1 MDTSQLVALGG
12 LIHDIGK
19 PVQRAN
25 PYSGNHQKQG
35 AEFLRKLAKEH
46 GKKEFELLALF
57 SEFHHRDDMKEEMMM
72 AKIEK
77 LNPGRFGLSVEDV
90 LNALWI
96 VYEADNLSSA
106 EREEGKTQI
115 WRPLYS
121 VFNPKK
127 AYPLDELD
135 FGKGISVPG
144 EVYSIRSQDY
154 SGLVKNLWAELSRTP
169 LNVDRLLPVL
179 ERHLT
184 FVSSVTSEGNVISLY
199 DHMRM
204 TSAIALAMLRAG
216 CTAEDVKKGRCKR
229 EKRFLLIE
237 GDFSGIQ
244 DFIYGVTGK
253 GTLKYLRARSAY
265 LELIDWDVVLEILS
279 RLGLTRANVIF
290 NAGGHF
296 LIIAQNTSEAVK
308 ELEKIRKTVVEWL
321 WKEFEGKLYLAIEWE
336 PVTGRELGRECIEW
350 DRRENKCKKGIN
362 HFENVRKRLKK
373 KLTLRKLRRFDEVDN
388 AFTSRRTGRLEEC
401 AVCGKEVFPDE
412 LEPFKL
418 SDDPAVKACRTCN
431 ELADLGK
438 ELLEVKGFIL
448 DKNAHQGEAVI
459 HGPFRHFIPY
469 KTVLPKGEFLLLKN
483 TLKPPEELP
492 ENIIFIPYFV
502 ADYYKPGEHGVATFE
517 ELAEKSTG
525 TKRLGVLKGDVDK
538 LGEFFGKMDSP
549 SKLATASRF
558 MDYFFKEY
566 LKQIIEGK
574 TGYVIDTG
582 RLPSIR
588 HWPKEP
594 DIVVVYAGGDDFFIV
609 GAWDQVF
616 ELAFRI
622 RETFRAYTGDG
633 LTLSMGLSYFHPK
646 TPIYRMAETVSE
658 RLEVAK
664 EEGRN
669 RVFVIERTRPLDGRH
684 DLSYSWEQY
693 MELWEEYTKKIYAGN
708 GGLKTP
714 FDSKKG
720 LLMALLQLREL
731 YVRDPND
738 IRWAYHIAYL
748 LGRHDLSNYFP
759 ELVVISVEAVKK
771 GEPQS
776 VYWVDGVLKV
786 ILMAVRR

>member
-1 MDTSQLVALGG
+1 MRLDDLVTLGG
-12 LIHDIGK
+12 LLHDIGK

-25 PYSGNHQKQG
+25 MYSGDHSKQG
-35 AEFLRKLAKEH
+35 AEFLRDLAKNT
-46 GKKEFELLALF
+46 GRKEFELLSLF
-57 SEFHHRDDMKEEMMM
+57 SEFHHRDKMNE
-72 AKIEK
+72 ATIRARIEK
-77 LNPGRFGLSVEDV
+77 LNPRRFGLGVEDI

-106 EREEGKTQI
+106 EREEGTPQPS
-115 WRPLYS
+115 RPLYS
-121 VFNPKK
+121 VFNREK
-127 AYPLDELD
+127 AYLWKELD
-135 FGKGISVPG
+135 FGNELPVPRDVPSIKGST
-144 EVYSIRSQDY
+144 YSD
-154 SGLVKNLWAELSRTP
+154 LVKKLWAELSRTP
-169 LNVDRLLPVL
+169 LKVDMLLPVL

-204 TSAIALAMLRAG
+204 TSAIALAMFRAG
-216 CTAEDVKKGRCKR
+216 CGAEDVKAGVCRR

-265 LELIDWDVVLEILS
+265 LELIGWDVVLEILS

-296 LIIAQNTSEAVK
+296 LIIAQNTPEAVE
-308 ELEKIRKTVVEWL
+308 ELEKIRKSVAEWL
-321 WKEFEGKLYLAIEWE
+321 WEEFEGRLYLAIEWE
-336 PVTGRELGRECIEW
+336 PITGEELGR
-350 DRRENKCKKGIN
+350 KKG
-362 HFENVRKRLKK
+362 ENLFAEARKRLKK
-373 KLTLRKLRRFDEVDN
+373 KLTLRKLRRFGELDEVFE
-388 AFTSRRTGRLEEC
+388 ARKSGKLEEC
-401 AVCGKEVFPDE
+401 AVCRREVSPEE
-412 LEPFKL
+412 LERFKL
-418 SDDPAVKACRTCN
+418 SEDPEVKVCRTCK
-431 ELADLGK
+431 ELAELGEK
-438 ELLEVKGFIL
+438 LPKIRGFVL
-448 DKNAHQGEAVI
+448 DRVAREEEAI
-459 HGPFRHFIPY
+459 THGPFRHFIPY
-469 KTVLPKGEFLLLKN
+469 YGGTARGEFLLLKN

-492 ENIIFIPYFV
+492 DDIIFVPYFV
-502 ADYYKPGEHGVATFE
+502 ADYYKPGKIGVATFE
-517 ELAEKSTG
+517 ELAKASIG

-558 MDYFFKEY
+558 VDYFFKGY
-566 LKQIIEGK
+566 LKLIIEGK
-574 TGYVIDTG
+574 TGYAIDIS
-582 RLPSIR
+582 RLPSLR
-588 HWPKEP
+588 DWPEKP

-622 RETFRAYTGDG
+622 RETFMAYTGDG
-633 LTLSMGLSYFHPK
+633 LTLSVGLGYFNPK

-669 RVFVIERTRPLDGRH
+669 RVFVIDRNRPDKRH
-684 DLSYSWEQY
+684 RLSYGWEQY
-693 MELWEEYTKKIYAGN
+693 MELWKEYAKRIYAGN
-708 GGLKTP
+708 GRLKKP

-720 LLMALLQLREL
+720 LLMTLLQLRDL
-731 YVRDPND
+731 YVRNPND
-738 IRWAYHIAYL
+738 VRWAYLIAYL
-748 LGRHDLSNYFP
+748 LGRHDISDYFP
-759 ELVVISVEAVKK
+759 KLVGISAEAVEK
-771 GEPQS
+771 GEPQP